1 LTCSHLHHHVSS
13 SHHSLRPPR
22 EPEPEKRSG
31 TEKEEIE
38 PEKKNQAREKKNQ
51 SERKEI
57 RAREEKNQS
66 QRKKNQRE
74 TSRES
79 SLYDVFSH
87 RQFMT
92 FHTPSLY
99 DVSPS
104 FTPRESRARDRTL
117 SCFDEAREPCCW
129 FGLWQTLRAAQSSGK
144 TEEEGL
150 VGILFPFFHVSC
162 DVMCGVCLRPQL
174 SKRCVAGWRWLP
186 ARSLLFWLRW
196 RQTGVGGAIQRKDCE
211 DEGLVGILFPFF
223 HMIV

>member
-1 LTCSHLHHHVSS
+1 MFQLSRHGTSNRPLRGGNRATPRLKFRLRMTIRMV
-13 SHHSLRPPR
+13 SHHGSGGVVGEGWR
-22 EPEPEKRSG
+22 E
-31 TEKEEIE
+31 
-38 PEKKNQAREKKNQ
+38 
-51 SERKEI
+51 
-57 RAREEKNQS
+57 
-66 QRKKNQRE
+66 
-74 TSRES
+74 
-79 SLYDVFSH
+79 L
-87 RQFMT
+87 
-92 FHTPSLY
+92 
-99 DVSPS
+99 
-104 FTPRESRARDRTL
+104 TL

-144 TEEEGL
+144 TEEGGL

-186 ARSLLFWLRW
+186 ARSLLFWLRR